1 MEPEDVARSIQIA
14 NQTEQV
20 RQSSVKSIFDAMNTM
35 QAINRSEQ
43 AGDLDVATA
52 GTLRGRLAG
61 QIELDRQQA
70 ELARQHAGV
79 FGATKQRIEKM
90 TDAEVNKLLA
100 DTGLVNANTE
110 TENAL
115 RGVRGDLLQGQANQ
129 ANASANS
136 LNVTASIAKAH
147 QGLTKDKL
155 QAEIDD
161 LRNKADSWVEVKLDD
176 GSTVK
181 LRGETYANALQA
193 IATKDEQRATTAAT
207 NQRFNIEQE
216 KQNRKEIEAE
226 IDQANKDESQLLM
239 NKSKEGSLPL
249 ADSFNNKSD
258 KQYVYVP
265 NRDMTGPYAKPIPI
279 PKIKDS
285 SGKEVQMNARQ
296 LSRLA
301 KSMSPSMTA
310 EQLLDHLYTNVLRKK
325 SPWTVAPK

>member
-1 MEPEDVARSIQIA
+1 MEPEDVTRSMQVA
-14 NQTEQV
+14 NQTEQI

-61 QIELDRQQA
+61 QIELDKQQA
-70 ELARQHAGV
+70 ELAKQHAGV
-79 FGATKQRIEKM
+79 FGVTKQRIEKM

-100 DTGLVNANTE
+100 DTGLINANTA

-115 RGVRGDLLQGQANQ
+115 RGVRVDLVQGQANQ

-136 LNVTASIAKAH
+136 LNVTASIAN
-147 QGLTKDKL
+147 QNRDLTRQEL
-155 QAEIDD
+155 QAKVDD
-161 LRNKADSWVEVKLDD
+161 ARKKADSWVEVKLDD
-176 GSTVK
+176 GSTVS

-193 IATKDEQRATTAAT
+193 VATRDQQGATTAAT

-226 IDQANKDESQLLM
+226 IEQANKDESQLLL
-239 NKSKEGSLPL
+239 NKSREGSLPL

-265 NRDMTGPYAKPIPI
+265 NRDRTGPYAKPITI

-310 EQLLDHLYTNVLRKK
+310 EQLLDHLYTNVLKKK